1 MWFKY
6 TMILINPGGNNL
18 RKTSITAEEI
28 SSIFR
33 NALKSGK
40 IIRND
45 DTSIIFYSLSF
56 LQERINELKKVFPQ
70 NSLHA
75 IAIKA
80 NPLLANLKFIKKLN
94 VGAEAAS
101 LPEVYLALKAAFKND
116 KIVFDSPA
124 KTKEEIAFAL
134 KNGININADSLEEL
148 ELIKKFLIDIKSKS
162 RIGIRINPQVGIGKI
177 PETSVAGEYSK
188 FGVPIKEKREE
199 LQKFIFENDW
209 LRSVH
214 LHIGSQG
221 ISLQML
227 LRGNKTVYDFV
238 IHTNKLLI
246 KKSKKPID
254 RFDIGGGLPVS
265 YYSNRKSISLKEYYS
280 GLKKSCPDLF
290 SNRFKL
296 VTEFGRFIYAN
307 SAWAVSRIEYVKR
320 SKTKNTAIIH
330 LGADMFLRKVYM
342 PGKWHH
348 DIFALN
354 RNGIIKRS
362 SRKKKYVIA
371 GPLCFSGDVL
381 EKDISLP
388 ELRAGDFIV
397 IKDVGAYTMS
407 MWSRYNSRQLSK
419 VIGYLSDGKSFS
431 ILKDRENLN
440 SVIEF
445 WS

>member
-1 MWFKY
+1 MK
-6 TMILINPGGNNL
+6 
-18 RKTSITAEEI
+18 KTQISAEEI

-33 NALKSGK
+33 RALKSGK
-40 IIRND
+40 INQTK
-45 DTSIIFYSLSF
+45 DTSTIFYNLSI
-56 LQERINELKKVFPQ
+56 LKERIDELKKVFPQ

-75 IAIKA
+75 IAVKA
-80 NPLLANLKFIKKLN
+80 NPLLANLKFINKLN

-101 LPEVYLALKAAFKND
+101 LPEVYLALKAGFKND
-116 KIVFDSPA
+116 RIIFDSPA
-124 KTKEEIAFAL
+124 KTKEELVFAL
-134 KNGININADSLEEL
+134 KNDININADSLEEL
-148 ELIKKFLIDIKSKS
+148 KLIKKLLLRLKTKS
-162 RIGIRINPQVGIGKI
+162 RIGVRINPQVGIGNI

-188 FGVPIKEKREE
+188 FGVPIKEKKKE

-209 LRSVH
+209 LRGVH

-227 LRGNKTVYDFV
+227 LRGTKTVYDFV
-238 IHTNKLLI
+238 VDTNKILI

-265 YYSNRKSISLKEYYS
+265 YHSNRKSISLKEYYS
-280 GLKKSCPDLF
+280 GLKKSCPELF
-290 SNRFKL
+290 TNKFKL
-296 VTEFGRFIYAN
+296 ITEFGRYIYAN
-307 SAWAVSRIEYVKR
+307 SAWAVSRIEYVKNSR
-320 SKTKNTAIIH
+320 TKNTAVIH
-330 LGADMFLRKVYM
+330 LGADMFLRKAYM

-354 RNGIIKRS
+354 KNGMIKKSTKRE
-362 SRKKKYVIA
+362 KYVIA
-371 GPLCFSGDVL
+371 GPLCFSGDVI

-388 ELRAGDFIV
+388 ELQAGDLIV

-419 VIGYLSDGKSFS
+419 VIGYLSDSESFS
-431 ILKDRENLN
+431 ILKEREDLN
-440 SVIEF
+440 KVIKF

>member
-1 MWFKY
+1 MK
-6 TMILINPGGNNL
+6 
-18 RKTSITAEEI
+18 KTQIPAEEI

-33 NALKSGK
+33 RALKSGK
-40 IIRND
+40 INQTE
-45 DTSIIFYSLSF
+45 DTSAIFYNLSF
-56 LQERINELKKVFPQ
+56 LKERIDELKKVFPQ

-75 IAIKA
+75 IAVKA
-80 NPLLANLKFIKKLN
+80 NPLLANLKFINKLN

-101 LPEVYLALKAAFKND
+101 LPEVYLALKAGFKND
-116 KIVFDSPA
+116 KIIFDSPA
-124 KTKEEIAFAL
+124 KTKEELVFAL
-134 KNGININADSLEEL
+134 KNDININADSLEEL
-148 ELIKKFLIDIKSKS
+148 KLIKKLLLRLKTKS
-162 RIGIRINPQVGIGKI
+162 RIGVRINPQVGIGNI

-188 FGVPIKEKREE
+188 FGVPIKEKKKE

-209 LRSVH
+209 LRGVH

-238 IHTNKLLI
+238 VDTNKILI

-265 YYSNRKSISLKEYYS
+265 YHSNRKSISLKEYYS
-280 GLKKSCPDLF
+280 GLKKSCPELF
-290 SNRFKL
+290 TNKFKL
-296 VTEFGRFIYAN
+296 ITEFGRYIYAN
-307 SAWAVSRIEYVKR
+307 SAWAVSRIEYVKNSR
-320 SKTKNTAIIH
+320 TKNTAVIH
-330 LGADMFLRKVYM
+330 LGADMFLRKAYM

-348 DIFALN
+348 DIFALDK
-354 RNGIIKRS
+354 NGIIKKSGKRI
-362 SRKKKYVIA
+362 KYVIA
-371 GPLCFSGDVL
+371 GPLCFSGDVI

-419 VIGYLSDGKSFS
+419 VIGYHSNRKSFS
-431 ILKDRENLN
+431 ILKERENLN
-440 SVIEF
+440 KVIDF